1 MLDPKYV
8 RLNLQEVA
16 MILKKKGYCLNVDQL
31 DALEKKRKVLQQTTE
46 NLQAER
52 KKNSKMIG
60 QLKANMT
67 DASKFQEIVIRI
79 NEDLKI
85 AEKSLRELQV
95 EIDELLNDIP
105 NLPHESVTLGNNDTD
120 NIEVCR
126 WGEPRVFDFQP
137 KDHVDLGEPLGLDF
151 EIATKL
157 SGSRFSLLRG
167 GLTKLYRA
175 LMQFMLD
182 VQIKE
187 HGYEEIIVPLLVYD
201 HVLFGTGQLPKF
213 EEDMFK
219 TQCIDDGK
227 SHYLISTAEITLTNI
242 VREQI
247 LEASQLPMKFVGC
260 TPCFR
265 REAGSSGRDTRGML
279 RQHQFDKVELVQVVD
294 PNESWQT
301 LEQMVTH
308 GTTILERLQLP
319 YRVVSLCGGDLGFSA
334 AKTYDIEV
342 WLPGQNK
349 YREVSSM
356 SNCLDFQ
363 ARRMKARFR
372 SSRKDK
378 KTELVHTLNGSG
390 LAVGRAFIAV
400 LENGQDSKGNILIPE
415 VLRPYMNNLSILM
428 K

>member
-16 MILKKKGYCLNVDQL
+16 IMLKKKGYCLNIDQL
-31 DALEKKRKVLQQTTE
+31 DALENKRKVLQQTTE
-46 NLQAER
+46 NLQADR

-60 QLKANMT
+60 QLKANLADST
-67 DASKFQEIVIRI
+67 KFQEMVVRI
-79 NEDLKI
+79 NEDLKV

-95 EIDELLNDIP
+95 EIDELLCDIP
-105 NLPHESVTLGNNDTD
+105 NLPHESVSLGKSDTD
-120 NIEVCR
+120 NIEVRR

-151 EIATKL
+151 EMAAKL

-167 GLTKLYRA
+167 GLAKLYRA

-247 LEASQLPMKFVGC
+247 LDASQLPMKLVGC

-279 RQHQFDKVELVQVVD
+279 RQHQFDKVELVQVVH

-308 GTTILERLQLP
+308 GTSILERLQLP

-349 YREVSSM
+349 YREVSSL

-372 SSRKDK
+372 SSRTDK

-390 LAVGRAFIAV
+390 LAVGRTFIAV
-400 LENGQDSKGNILIPE
+400 LENGQDSEGNILIPE
-415 VLRPYMNNLSILM
+415 VLRPYMGNTSILM